1 MNNKWDSKEFTVFY
15 EKTMLLMD
23 LDKLLTSSLKK
34 HVFYN

>member
-23 LDKLLTSSLKK
+23 LDKLIFK
-34 HVFYN
+34 